1 MQKKGGRKKSIV
13 QKVGGGARVIL
24 DVGTR
29 KEEVMRLTI
38 KEEKKSNGRHKEE
51 LQYQVD
57 GCRKRKED
65 TGAVGKE
72 RRISEQEEDRGGYRS
87 KRRR

>member
-13 QKVGGGARVIL
+13 QKVGGARFIL

-65 TGAVGKE
+65 IGAVGKE

>member
-1 MQKKGGRKKSIV
+1 MQKKGGRTKSIV
-13 QKVGGGARVIL
+13 QKVGGARFIL

-65 TGAVGKE
+65 IGAVGKE

>member
-13 QKVGGGARVIL
+13 QKVGVARFIL

-65 TGAVGKE
+65 IGAVGKE

>member
-13 QKVGGGARVIL
+13 QKVGGARFIL

-65 TGAVGKE
+65 IGAVGKE

-87 KRRR
+87 RRRR

>member
-13 QKVGGGARVIL
+13 QKLGGARFIL

-65 TGAVGKE
+65 IGAVGKE

>member
-13 QKVGGGARVIL
+13 QKVGGARFIL

-57 GCRKRKED
+57 GCRKRMED
-65 TGAVGKE
+65 IGAVGKE

-87 KRRR
+87 RRKR

>member
-1 MQKKGGRKKSIV
+1 M
-13 QKVGGGARVIL
+13 QKVGGARFIL

-65 TGAVGKE
+65 IGAVGKE